1 MKSDWKLDMLLRLKV
16 VPPDEET
23 LAKNFG
29 NYTLALQLL
38 DRFIVAKMYDTFCQM
53 TAVYAAYMNDLNS
66 AAAAEMNRIQRK
78 MQEGEFPIATRKY
91 LIDNSKTI
99 RQLHNKNRYPTF
111 LLFPPKRNTSKVKT
125 WTLME

>member
-1 MKSDWKLDMLLRLKV
+1 MLLRLKV

-66 AAAAEMNRIQRK
+66 AAAAELKRIQRK
-78 MQEGEFPIATRKY
+78 MEEGEFSTATRKY
-91 LIDNSKTI
+91 PGNPSDNFITKAVLRLPSS
-99 RQLHNKNRYPTF
+99 F
-111 LLFPPKRNTSKVKT
+111 LPKWNTK
-125 WTLME
+125 